1 MAVISSCHGHFWTL
15 PRSCYYFP
23 LEFLKTRKTCN
34 VCNVSNYACGFIFNN
49 LYLKSLTN
57 YFKIKH
63 VKLAMYLILHVVIS
77 LIIFILSVSQI
88 TYVLAVEPEKLLSK
102 LDVRIK

>member
-1 MAVISSCHGHFWTL
+1 MQF
-15 PRSCYYFP
+15 
-23 LEFLKTRKTCN
+23 
-34 VCNVSNYACGFIFNN
+34 NYACGFIFNN
-49 LYLKSLTN
+49 FYLKSLTN

-63 VKLAMYLILHVVIS
+63 VKLAMYLILHVVLS

-102 LDVRIK
+102 LDVLNKYPSLPSYVCTVPKLFFAHSFSHIHTMFI